1 MVLSNGLEHVSSRA
15 AEILW
20 LLCFMSF
27 IATKSV
33 SIARDAIVMCLFEGR
48 FNVQKLPKLITF
60 LQDTPLIRLQ
70 AMFDLV
76 VRQRNNASME
86 MVKNNKLCLE
96 VQMLD
101 KAIFQG
107 HTADCLI
114 FFASMFDKRIE
125 LLEEIRDM
133 ETSAIGRD
141 MEIRYSLV
149 ILLFK
154 TMKMKEK
161 EITKIKTIIRK
172 LYPDD
177 QELKQLL
184 QKIDASFEKYMDLH
198 NDIKNTCTSAK
209 QQIGV
214 VKKLCEEAK
223 KHVLGLL
230 EHVVHT
236 VGNVTFTTIKKFH
249 DNLLKHNVTTN
260 PLFPVTPDDLS
271 DIFQMY
277 KGLNCETPPKR
288 TTTTSSLDAKDV
300 KIKNLQDMSTQYTNL
315 LMFIT
320 RTQQTPRFT
329 PRKQTDNRKSIIQ
342 TQKRRSIEPQ
352 FAVKRN
358 NNNLLRTIQ
367 LDNTKSPERPI
378 TTPTTKQNTF
388 PSETFPLEQNDI
400 IERLMPRFSQVI
412 ESNNKF
418 NSIERKNNTIQQILE
433 RIIELLKI
441 SDDASASVKCSDK
454 IFNETKS
461 TLEKLV
467 GVYEWSVTTQMLIT
481 FEPPEPNDFL
491 QLFSSLLTN
500 IDQTKERHF
509 RALQELKTMTMPTE
523 FAKTTL
529 NKVVDITN
537 TFTPL
542 TIAKTSRDIRKRS
555 QLEEQRETQRVEYA
569 KCYNDFVKN
578 ARDCL
583 TEKERSKFTA
593 HTTAVKAYKKLLEMN
608 NNAVVGINRYVEYL
622 GMEESLDDLYKKLVE
637 KGFSTKQTRI
647 SDVSHVS
654 FRLTDL
660 SSLLRSPICITS
672 CTVSSD
678 LITAVYC
685 MANEISSVSLELQ
698 GLQELTDK
706 QQIDELTE
714 RYHKLCV
721 KYRSSPA
728 LHLAWLERIISKH
741 TAVGNYLE
749 AGICEVQAAYYIF
762 SANKLEL
769 GCINT
774 SHITK
779 VCPDFLIE
787 KRGDAETPITFN
799 IDLFVEHSKKAIELF
814 NKAQM
819 TWFGME
825 MCEMLREH
833 FDDVMNLNEL
843 SYIHDQIA
851 AIFASY
857 ENGDFLEP
865 KFYLVRLWET
875 EYIYAS
881 TKDIDEFN
889 EDFVNMCDALGIDDI
904 DEPQPVYPVVDDEE
918 RTVPTPSVTLTNTFS
933 FESFE
938 GDSSNLNT
946 INAEKIIVKT
956 QNVLPCGLRR
966 SNIIKQDIVTLTPT
980 EYCDSVVQRMIQ
992 SVSYLVCECEKNGPN
1007 TNKYIVELREYM
1019 TMIISEESFN
1029 ATSIVKSFFPYTGEG
1044 NDAMDSLF
1052 KNLHRLKICCERGYN
1067 VYQERSQELEK
1078 TQLEFRSLYVLFM
1091 NILDKLFITE
1101 DD

>member
-1 MVLSNGLEHVSSRA
+1 MVLSNGLEYVSSRA
-15 AEILW
+15 SEIFW

-33 SIARDAIVMCLFEGR
+33 SIARDAIVMCLFEGK
-48 FNVQKLPKLITF
+48 VKKQKLPLLIRF
-60 LQDTPLIRLQ
+60 LQNTPLIRLQ
-70 AMFDLV
+70 AMFDLLFQ
-76 VRQRNNASME
+76 QRNSASVE

-96 VQMLD
+96 VQILD
-101 KAIFQG
+101 KAISQG
-107 HTADCLI
+107 HTADCLN

-154 TMKMKEK
+154 TMKMKET
-161 EITKIKTIIRK
+161 EVANIKGIVQR

-198 NDIKNTCTSAK
+198 NDIKNTCKNAK
-209 QQIGV
+209 QQLGV
-214 VKKLCEEAK
+214 VKSLCEEAK
-223 KHVLGLL
+223 TLVLGLL

-236 VGNVTFTTIKKFH
+236 VGNVTFTTIKKCVYYLNEFQKVH
-249 DNLLKHNVTTN
+249 DDLLKHNVTTN

-277 KGLNCETPPKR
+277 KGLNCETPSKKR
-288 TTTTSSLDAKDV
+288 TTTSSLDAKDV
-300 KIKNLQDMSTQYTNL
+300 KIKDLNDMSTQYINL
-315 LMFIT
+315 FKFLT
-320 RTQQTPRFT
+320 GTPQTPRFT
-329 PRKQTDNRKSIIQ
+329 PRKQTENRQMVFNQ
-342 TQKRRSIEPQ
+342 TQVQRRRSIDPQ

-358 NNNLLRTIQ
+358 NNILLRTVHVE
-367 LDNTKSPERPI
+367 TARTSHERSRSHTSSIP
-378 TTPTTKQNTF
+378 NTF

-433 RIIELLKI
+433 NVLGLLKI
-441 SDDASASVKCSDK
+441 SDDASTSVKSSDK

-491 QLFSSLLTN
+491 QIFSTLLTN

-509 RALQELKTMTMPTE
+509 KTLQELKTMTMPTE

-529 NKVVDITN
+529 NKVVNITN
-537 TFTPL
+537 TFTASIISKA
-542 TIAKTSRDIRKRS
+542 TRDIRKHLK
-555 QLEEQRETQRVEYA
+555 LEEQRETQRVEYA

-583 TEKERSKFTA
+583 TEKKE
-593 HTTAVKAYKKLLEMN
+593 VI
-608 NNAVVGINRYVEYL
+608 VGINRYVEYL

-637 KGFSTKQTRI
+637 KGLTTKQTRI

-654 FRLTDL
+654 SQLADVT
-660 SSLLRSPICITS
+660 SLLRSPICITS
-672 CTVSSD
+672 RTVSSD
-678 LITAVYC
+678 LITAVYS

-698 GLQELTDK
+698 GLQGLTDNH
-706 QQIDELTE
+706 QIDELTE

-762 SANKLEL
+762 SVAQNSELSCLRTEHFNKI
-769 GCINT
+769 C
-774 SHITK
+774 S
-779 VCPDFLIE
+779 DFLME
-787 KRGDAETPITFN
+787 KCGDAETPITFTTK
-799 IDLFVEHSKKAIELF
+799 LFVEHSKKAIELF

-825 MCEMLREH
+825 MCEMLREY
-833 FDDVMNLNEL
+833 FDNTMDLNEL
-843 SYIHDQIA
+843 SYIHNQIA
-851 AIFASY
+851 AIFSSY

-881 TKDIDEFN
+881 LKDVDEFN
-889 EDFVNMCDALGIDDI
+889 ENFVNMCDALGIDDI

-918 RTVPTPSVTLTNTFS
+918 RTVPTPSVTLTNTFT

-946 INAEKIIVKT
+946 INAGKVIVKT
-956 QNVLPCGLRR
+956 QNALPCGLRR
-966 SNIIKQDIVTLTPT
+966 SNIIKQDIVTLTPA

-1019 TMIISEESFN
+1019 TRIISEETIN

-1044 NDAMDSLF
+1044 DDAMDSLF
-1052 KNLHRLKICCERGYN
+1052 RNLHRLKICCERGYN

-1078 TQLEFRSLYVLFM
+1078 TQLQFRSLYVLFM
-1091 NILDKLFITE
+1091 NILDKLFITN